1 MKQFQNMKENDIL
14 DALKNIIG
22 DSAKSIT
29 RRLDKIGSCGG
40 DTEQCFA
47 FDVKFVDWEIQNHKA
62 SNGKAT
68 LDNAD
73 YWMPII
79 REILPVSES
88 YWHNSNDATIW
99 VHKKH
104 NELQEKINHLIA
116 VLEEKIKS
124 CDEHA
129 ELFKQSNFESSQ
141 LSSEAMGFAYK
152 ISIDKIR
159 EILLGT
165 RV

>member
-1 MKQFQNMKENDIL
+1 MKENDIL

-29 RRLDKIGSCGG
+29 RRLDKIGSCSG

-47 FDVKFVDWEIQNHKA
+47 FDIKFVDWEIQNHKNK
-62 SNGKAT
+62 NGST

-88 YWHNSNDATIW
+88 YWHDSNDAIIW
-99 VHKKH
+99 IYKKDECLFH
-104 NELQEKINHLIA
+104 EEKIDILIA
-116 VLEEKIKS
+116 SLEEKIINCK
-124 CDEHA
+124 ENV
-129 ELFKQSNFESSQ
+129 EYFKRNSFETSQ
-141 LSSEAMGFAYK
+141 LCSEAMAFAYK